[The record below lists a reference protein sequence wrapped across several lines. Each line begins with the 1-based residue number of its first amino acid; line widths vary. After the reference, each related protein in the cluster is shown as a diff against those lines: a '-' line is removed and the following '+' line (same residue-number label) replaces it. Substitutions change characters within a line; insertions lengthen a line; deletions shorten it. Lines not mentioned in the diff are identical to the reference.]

1 VVHDDPGLS
10 MNQTIRIIV
19 VDDHP
24 LVREGL
30 RARLS
35 TVRQFEVIAEAP
47 GAEETLALLET
58 MQPDLVLMDI
68 GMKSVNGIELTRIVT
83 QRYPG
88 IAVLILSMYDN
99 PEYVTRAM
107 QAGARGYVLK
117 DSPSAQIVAAIHSV
131 ATGGTYL
138 SPTITH
144 SLFAPRSSERSLS
157 MREEEILK
165 YLAGGLSS
173 KHIARALDISV
184 RTVESH
190 RQSIKRKLNIEGQAE
205 LIKFAV
211 ERHRD

>member
-1 VVHDDPGLS
+1 MSEP
-10 MNQTIRIIV
+10 IRIIV

-30 RARLS
+30 RSRLS
-35 TVRQFEVIAEAP
+35 TVPQFEVIAEAP

-58 MQPDLVLMDI
+58 VRPDLVLMDI

-83 QRYPG
+83 LRYPD

-131 ATGGTYL
+131 ASGGTYL
-138 SPTITH
+138 SPSIAH
-144 SLFAPRSSERSLS
+144 GLFAPRSSERSLS

-211 ERHRD
+211 ERHRG

>member
-1 VVHDDPGLS
+1 
-10 MNQTIRIIV
+10 
-19 VDDHP
+19 
-24 LVREGL
+24 
-30 RARLS
+30 
-35 TVRQFEVIAEAP
+35 
-47 GAEETLALLET
+47 
-58 MQPDLVLMDI
+58 MDI

-83 QRYPG
+83 QRHPH
-88 IAVLILSMYDN
+88 IAVLVLSMYDN

-131 ATGGTYL
+131 ASGGTYL
-138 SPTITH
+138 SPSITQG
-144 SLFAPRSSERSLS
+144 LFAPRSSERSLTKL
-157 MREEEILK
+157 EEEILK
-165 YLAGGLSS
+165 HLAGGLSS

-211 ERHRD
+211 ERHRG